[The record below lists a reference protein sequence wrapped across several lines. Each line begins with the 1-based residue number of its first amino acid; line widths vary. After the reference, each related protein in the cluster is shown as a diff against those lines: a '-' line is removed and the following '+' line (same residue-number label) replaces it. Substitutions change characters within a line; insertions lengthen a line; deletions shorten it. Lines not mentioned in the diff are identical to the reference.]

1 MTLTD
6 HDLSELLA
14 AVHAG
19 EMTDTVRLSLAWVL
33 PSS

>member
-14 AVHAG
+14 AIKAG
-19 EMTDTVRLSLAWVL
+19 EMTDKIRTSMSGSC
-33 PSS
+33 SS